1 MQTVKVR
8 ASTEYDVLIE
18 RGILKRAGELIKEYT
33 GAGRALL
40 ITDRTVD
47 GLYSKAA
54 LESLKSAGINC
65 EKFVFEDGEEHKS
78 LKTVGDIL
86 SFAAQLSLNRS
97 DIFIALGGG
106 IVGDVTGF
114 AASAYLRGVRFVQIP
129 TTLLAA
135 VDSSVGGKTA
145 VDLGDYKNI
154 IGAFHLPEKVLVS
167 THFLYTL
174 PDREWLCGMGEIIK
188 TAFLDRKVY
197 EILDGSPEKLLE
209 RDEAVLEACVHEC
222 ITYKRELTARDLYE
236 SGPRKALN
244 VGHTIG
250 HALEKTDKHRR
261 SHGEYVLM
269 GMEIESFILGDRMDC
284 ERRKEISAFV
294 AETGVDYPDFNPE
307 EVAAA
312 CMKDKKNG
320 GGAISVMLPD
330 YENTREVRLSFDEV
344 LRGVTL
350 WKLSR

>member
-1 MQTVKVR
+1 METKIIGGANLTQKIREITSDKSAFVVSDSNVALTYGSLWQSAKH
-8 ASTEYDVLIE
+8 YI
-18 RGILKRAGELIKEYT
+18 IPAGEGSKNLDMFGKIAKAMLDS
-33 GAGRALL
+33 GC
-40 ITDRTVD
+40 DRQTTVVAI
-47 GLYSKAA
+47 G
-54 LESLKSAGINC
+54 GG
-65 EKFVFEDGEEHKS
+65 V
-78 LKTVGDIL
+78 VGDL
-86 SFAAQLSLNRS
+86 AG
-97 DIFIALGGG
+97 FIAA
-106 IVGDVTGF
+106 T
-114 AASAYLRGVRFVQIP
+114 YMRGVKWVNVP
-129 TTLLAA
+129 TTLLAQ

-320 GGAISVMLPD
+320 GGAISFMLPD

>member
-1 MQTVKVR
+1 METKIIGGANLTQKIREITSDKSAFVVSDSNVALTYGSLWQGAKH
-8 ASTEYDVLIE
+8 YI
-18 RGILKRAGELIKEYT
+18 IPAGEGSKTLDMFGKIAKAMLDS
-33 GAGRALL
+33 GC
-40 ITDRTVD
+40 DRQTTVV
-47 GLYSKAA
+47 A
-54 LESLKSAGINC
+54 I
-65 EKFVFEDGEEHKS
+65 
-78 LKTVGDIL
+78 
-86 SFAAQLSLNRS
+86 
-97 DIFIALGGG
+97 GGG
-106 IVGDVTGF
+106 VAGDLAGF
-114 AASAYLRGVRFVQIP
+114 VAATYMRGVKWVNVP
-129 TTLLAA
+129 TTLLAQ

-145 VDLGDYKNI
+145 VDLGGVKNCV
-154 IGAFHLPEKVLVS
+154 GAF
-167 THFLYTL
+167 
-174 PDREWLCGMGEIIK
+174 WQ
-188 TAFLDRKVY
+188 AFLDRKVY

-222 ITYKRELTARDLYE
+222 ITYKRELTERDLYE

>member
-1 MQTVKVR
+1 METKIIGGANLTQKIREITSDKSAFVVSDSNVALTYGSLWQGAKH
-8 ASTEYDVLIE
+8 YI
-18 RGILKRAGELIKEYT
+18 IPAGEGSKTLDMFGKIAKAMLDS
-33 GAGRALL
+33 GC
-40 ITDRTVD
+40 DRQTTVV
-47 GLYSKAA
+47 A
-54 LESLKSAGINC
+54 I
-65 EKFVFEDGEEHKS
+65 
-78 LKTVGDIL
+78 
-86 SFAAQLSLNRS
+86 
-97 DIFIALGGG
+97 GGG
-106 IVGDVTGF
+106 VAGDLAGF
-114 AASAYLRGVRFVQIP
+114 VAATYMRGVKWVNVP
-129 TTLLAA
+129 TTLLAQ